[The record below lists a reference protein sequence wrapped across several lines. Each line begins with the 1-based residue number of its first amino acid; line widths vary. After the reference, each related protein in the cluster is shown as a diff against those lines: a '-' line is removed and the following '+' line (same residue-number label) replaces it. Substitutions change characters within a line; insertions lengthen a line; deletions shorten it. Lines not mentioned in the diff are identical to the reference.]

1 VPLDLRFVLLR
12 PRVSENLGAAARAL
26 KNFGFSDW
34 GTLQSEV
41 EDLSGAE
48 RLAVQAAD
56 VLAAR
61 MEWAT
66 LDEALADRVWIVG
79 TSSRKVP
86 GKRRLSP
93 REVAEEALRRGP
105 TALVFGDERS
115 GLTNDELERCHALSA
130 LPTDAAQPSV
140 NLAQALLLYAY
151 EARNAALSEGPGLT
165 GPRAAAATD
174 RELRVLE
181 AALGGM
187 LQRGGFLKDDG
198 RQALPTLLRT
208 LVRTELS
215 RAEASLWTAALK
227 TVEKHLP

>member
-1 VPLDLRFVLLR
+1 MPLDLRFVLLR

-41 EDLSGAE
+41 ENLAGAE
-48 RLAVQAAD
+48 RLAVQAGD

-140 NLAQALLLYAY
+140 NLAQALLLYTY
-151 EARNAALSEGPGLT
+151 EARNAALSEGPGNM

-181 AALGGM
+181 AALEGM

-208 LVRTELS
+208 LVRAQLS